1 MLLKKRMA
9 KIAIATS
16 ALLVMAS
23 PAFAGTINGSGAT
36 FAAPLIDSCKVD
48 FAKDSGHTVNYTGG
62 GSSKGRSDF
71 AGNLVD
77 FAGSDAPYSSGAPA
91 NLIYV
96 PVYAAPIA
104 MIYNLP
110 TVKESIYLSPA
121 SIAKI
126 FSGYITNWNDPALA
140 KDNERTVKTPVFK
153 TKTTQ
158 VKDKNGKMVTKTI
171 PVLDKKG
178 KPVIA
183 RYNTKT
189 VNIDLPN
196 QQITVWY
203 RTDGSGT
210 SENFAKYLRGANEAT
225 GNASL
230 WPKAASSTF
239 SNSTPNN
246 ISTFFNFQ
254 GASGSAA
261 VTAGVAG
268 KVGSITYAELSFALD
283 NKLPVAYVQN
293 AAGEFVAPNAAG
305 TSAFLGG
312 GTINADG
319 TVQVDYAKGIPGAY
333 SLGTASYALAY
344 ESGKT
349 AEKQGI
355 VKEFLTYVLEKCPTK
370 YPEKGFAQ
378 ITGPLATKAKEQ
390 IAKIK

>member
-1 MLLKKRMA
+1 MA

-16 ALLVMAS
+16 ALLVIAS

-158 VKDKNGKMVTKTI
+158 VKDKNGKMVTKKV

-230 WPKAASSTF
+230 WPKAASPTF

-293 AAGEFVAPNAAG
+293 AAGEFVAPDAAG

-319 TVQVDYAKGIPGAY
+319 TVQVDYAKAIPGAY